1 MRPKEGRPQV
11 AACPTLGI
19 QLKKM
24 SFVQSFVFA
33 GDGLLYTS
41 ELCLEWQASEAG
53 TALKE
58 ACGQTGKSQ
67 QRSFVE
73 MWGWIVSRLK
83 SSTKRLRNILIP
95 NWKKKQYVAPIS
107 NQSSKTSFLKNFRPH
122 LPFLDSSPFAHV
134 TASHVCSATGEG
146 KTS

>member
-95 NWKKKQYVAPIS
+95 NWKKKTVRCSNFKSKFKDFIS
-107 NQSSKTSFLKNFRPH
+107 QRLSSSFALSGLFPVCPR
-122 LPFLDSSPFAHV
+122 DSVSRLQ
-134 TASHVCSATGEG
+134 CRWRG
-146 KTS
+146 